1 MRYAI
6 CVKRTT
12 VMLSDELDARL
23 RFEARRRGGSVAELI
38 REALDARFRQPSGRR
53 ELSFAAVAEGDEENV
68 SERVDEFVSRAI
80 QRRKLPNATPAAIE
94 GDYPP
99 RGSNSPKVTGFTT
112 HRTDRPVKGSRLHLG
127 FQKGSGRGYL
137 VFVKTFIK
145 VASGFTTPEQIRS
158 YLQSSGGRLE
168 TIGRIPQ
175 GPNGP
180 AFNVEG
186 LLPEAQS
193 RRGSGRSGRFRR
205 LAG

>member
-1 MRYAI
+1 MR
-6 CVKRTT
+6 RTT

-68 SERVDEFVSRAI
+68 SERVDEFVGRAI
-80 QRRKLPNATPAAIE
+80 QRRKLPTATPTATESESNHA
-94 GDYPP
+94 PQ
-99 RGSNSPKVTGFTT
+99 GSNSPRVTGFTT
-112 HRTDRPVKGSRLHLG
+112 HRTNRPVRGSRLHLG

-145 VASGFTTPEQIRS
+145 VASGFTTPEQVRF

-168 TIGRIPQ
+168 TIGRVPR
-175 GPNGP
+175 GPYGP
-180 AFNVEG
+180 TFNVEG
-186 LLPEAQS
+186 LLPEAPA
-193 RRGSGRSGRFRR
+193 RRGSGRSRR
-205 LAG
+205 RPGSQGLPTT